1 MSPHNGYYEDIEP
14 YKIFLFIKP
23 YIDDKKIAKVY
34 GTCVVNNSSTIKP
47 YKKVAYINEKF
58 I

>member
-1 MSPHNGYYEDIEP
+1 MIPHNGYYEDIEP

-23 YIDDKKIAKVY
+23 YRYDKKIAKVY
-34 GTCVVNNSSTIKP
+34 NKCVINNISMKP
-47 YKKVAYINEKF
+47 YKKAVYTNEKF